1 LLCVCVCV
9 CVCLREGER
18 GDPYIHFLVIK
29 QHFGALPFLQRAI
42 LPTHKNIRDKI
53 KVLELSYLRRMGGN

>member
-1 LLCVCVCV
+1 
-9 CVCLREGER
+9 LREGER

-53 KVLELSYLRRMGGN
+53 KVLELSYLRRMGGS